1 MNTASDTHSGI
12 RLDTRGP
19 VGLLI
24 LSRPETLNAL
34 TIDMIQALGSALRSF
49 ESDNDI
55 KLIVICSDSPRAFCA
70 GGDMKQI
77 RQHAIDDNHDAIRHY
92 FTHEYGLN
100 LAIAKCRKPYLALID
115 GVAMGGGLGVSVHG
129 RYRVVTE
136 KALLAMP
143 ESRIGF
149 FPDVGASWFLPR
161 LPDRCGYWLGLT
173 SASVKGV
180 EAVEVGLATHH
191 VTSESIDAL
200 LEDLQSALQLDSST
214 GCDEACRIVEQVL
227 VEHDHA
233 SDGLN
238 ESSQNDG
245 QSRTDTPAFE
255 QILSQRA
262 AWFADDDLQAI
273 RTRLQQDAAQ
283 STDAAHLLSLLDSA
297 SPYSLDMTIQLF
309 RQASGLEL
317 EDCLQLELQA
327 AQDACRHPDLV
338 EGVRAVL
345 VDKDRNPAW
354 KTTADPGSS

>member
-1 MNTASDTHSGI
+1 MNMDSDTHTGI

-24 LSRPETLNAL
+24 LSRPDTLNAL
-34 TIDMIQALGSALRSF
+34 TIDMIQALATGLRSF
-49 ESDNDI
+49 EADNDI

-77 RQHAIDDNHDAIRHY
+77 RQHAIDDDHEAIRHY

-161 LPDRCGYWLGLT
+161 LPRRCGYWLGLT
-173 SASVKGV
+173 SASVKGA
-180 EAVEVGLATHH
+180 EAVAVGLATHH
-191 VTSESIDAL
+191 VPSESIDAL
-200 LEDLQSALQLDSST
+200 LEGLHSALQLDSCSS
-214 GCDEACRIVEQVL
+214 CDEACRVVEQVL
-227 VEHDHA
+227 AEHGQA
-233 SDGLN
+233 TSAMNGSD
-238 ESSQNDG
+238 QNDK
-245 QSRTDTPAFE
+245 QALDDIRSFE
-255 QILSQRA
+255 QTLMQRE

-273 RTRLQQDAAQ
+273 RTRLQQDSGQSADAAQ
-283 STDAAHLLSLLDSA
+283 LLSLLDSA
-297 SPYSLDMTIQLF
+297 SPYSLDITLALF

-317 EDCLQLELQA
+317 EDCLELELEA
-327 AQDACRHPDLV
+327 AQTACRHPDLV

-345 VDKDRNPAW
+345 VDKDRNPSW
-354 KTTADPGSS
+354 TT